1 MPEEGSGARVVRN
14 TLANG
19 AGQLLS
25 VLISL
30 IMTPF
35 LIDGLGIEAYGVF
48 TLALTLTFFGGYA
61 ALADLG
67 VEGAAVR
74 YIAEARSDGDVDRV
88 NRTVSTAAAFFGAT
102 ALVITPVLV
111 VLSGVL
117 ADAFSVSGDL
127 KHAATIT
134 FALVAGQLVFD
145 LPSRAFFAVLE
156 GSQRF
161 GVFQAIEVTRAL
173 TQAVLFTAIL
183 VFDPRV
189 QLLAGAMMASS
200 ALVLVLAVVFSRRAM
215 PELHIGPANVSRE
228 VLRRLMGFGS
238 GLLAQRVMGTL
249 YRQMD
254 KVIIGAALGVRF
266 VTPYDV
272 ANKIHSGA
280 ALVQSIASS
289 ALLPATAYARS
300 QRDVLRDLYL
310 RGSSYTMAVTLPVVT
325 AGFIFAEDLIRTWV
339 GESLTG
345 AATTPTRLFFVYLAV
360 VLPHV
365 VGVSVLTG
373 LGKLRWVLV
382 NSAGVLVVNLGLS
395 IALVSPLG
403 IKGVVIGTLAAN
415 ALSFP
420 FLLVLLTRE
429 FEVGLREWFVQI
441 VLPHVPG
448 VAIQAAS
455 ALPLLWLADRTGSLL
470 AVGGLFLVSVALSL
484 AAYLMFGLAREQR
497 RVLLTTLRTAVG
509 LRPAT

>member
-19 AGQLLS
+19 AGQFLS

-35 LIDGLGIEAYGVF
+35 LIDGLGVEAYGVF
-48 TLALTLTFFGGYA
+48 ALALTFTFFGGYA

-67 VEGAAVR
+67 VEGAAAR
-74 YIAEARSDGDVDRV
+74 YIAEARADNDTDSV
-88 NRTVSTAAAFFGAT
+88 NRTVSTAAAFFVGV
-102 ALVITPVLV
+102 ALVATPILV
-111 VLSGVL
+111 VLAGFFAEV
-117 ADAFSVSGDL
+117 FSVSPEL
-127 KHAATIT
+127 KDTATIT

-145 LPSRAFFAVLE
+145 LPARAMFAVLE

-173 TQAVLFTAIL
+173 VQAALFAAVLIA
-183 VFDPRV
+183 DPRV
-189 QLLAGAMMASS
+189 ELIAGSMVASS
-200 ALVLVLAVVFSRRAM
+200 ALVLVLSIVFARRVM
-215 PELHIGPANVSRE
+215 PELHLAPSNFSRPE
-228 VLRRLMGFGS
+228 LRRLVTFGG
-238 GLLAQRVMGTL
+238 GLLALRVMGTL

-254 KVIIGAALGVRF
+254 KVIIGAALGVRL

-272 ANKIHSGA
+272 AYKIHAGA
-280 ALVQSIASS
+280 SMVQSIASS
-289 ALLPATAYARS
+289 ALLPATAYARAR
-300 QRDVLRDLYL
+300 RDVLRDLYL
-310 RGSSYTMAVTLPVVT
+310 RGSSYTMAVTLPVVA

-339 GESLTG
+339 GAELVDDAT
-345 AATTPTRLFFVYLAV
+345 AATRLFFVYLAI

-365 VGVSVLTG
+365 VGVAVLTG

-382 NSAGVLVVNLGLS
+382 NAFIVLVANLGLS
-395 IALVSPLG
+395 IALVGPLG
-403 IKGVVIGTLAAN
+403 IEGVVIGTVAAN

-429 FEVGLREWFVQI
+429 FEVGLREWAANLLLQ
-441 VLPHVPG
+441 HVPG
-448 VAIQAAS
+448 LVVQAAT
-455 ALPLLWLADRTGSLL
+455 AVPLLWLAERTGSLL
-470 AVGGLFLVSVALSL
+470 AVGGLFLLSVGLSFG
-484 AAYLMFGLAREQR
+484 AYLALGLAREQR
-497 RVLLTTLRTAVG
+497 RVLITTLRTAVG

>member
-19 AGQLLS
+19 AGQFVS
-25 VLISL
+25 VVISL
-30 IMTPF
+30 VMTPF
-35 LIDGLGIEAYGVF
+35 LIDGLGVEAYGVF
-48 TLALTLTFFGGYA
+48 ALALTLTFFGGYA

-74 YIAEARSDGDVDRV
+74 YVAEARSDRDVDAV
-88 NRTVSTAAAFFGAT
+88 NRTVSTAAAFFGAI
-102 ALVITPVLV
+102 ALVLTPLLVLLSSVLV
-111 VLSGVL
+111 DV
-117 ADAFSVSGDL
+117 FEVSDDL
-127 KHAATIT
+127 EHAATVT
-134 FALVAGQLVFD
+134 FALIAGQLVFD
-145 LPSRAFFAVLE
+145 LPSRALFAVLE

-161 GVFQAIEVTRAL
+161 TVFQGIEVTRAL
-173 TQAVLFTAIL
+173 IQAALFTAIL
-183 VFDPRV
+183 IWEPRV
-189 QLLAGAMMASS
+189 EYLAAAMVASS
-200 ALVLVLAVVFSRRAM
+200 AVVLVLAWLFSHRAM
-215 PELHIGPANVSRE
+215 ADLHVRPSNVSRV
-228 VLRRLMGFGS
+228 VLRRLLVFGG
-238 GLLAQRVMGTL
+238 GLLALRVMGTL

-254 KVIIGAALGVRF
+254 KVIIGTVLGVRL

-280 ALVQSIASS
+280 GLVQSIASS
-289 ALLPATAYARS
+289 ALLPATAYARA
-300 QRDVLRDLYL
+300 QRDVLRDMYL
-310 RGSSYTMAVTLPVVT
+310 RGSSYAVAVTMPVVV

-339 GESLTG
+339 GESLTDDAT
-345 AATTPTRLFFVYLAV
+345 AATRWFFVYLAI

-382 NSAGVLVVNLGLS
+382 NAVLVLAVNLGLS

-403 IKGVVIGTLAAN
+403 IEGVVIGTVASN

-429 FEVGLREWFVQI
+429 FEVGLGEWFRAI
-441 VLPHVPG
+441 VAPNLPGIAV
-448 VAIQAAS
+448 QAA
-455 ALPLLWLADRTGSLL
+455 AAAPLLWLAGGTGSLL
-470 AVGGLFLVSVALSL
+470 AVGGLFLLSVALSL
-484 AAYLMFGLAREQR
+484 AAYLVIGLARDQR
-497 RVLLTTLRTAVG
+497 RLLITTLRTAVG